1 MVSKSC
7 PKKRQI
13 PILDVALN
21 DTIFF
26 SVNFYDSN
34 SESDQLCPVS
44 TLHKLLEKINDFD
57 NKNIIFGGACNL
69 IFDSKYAASGGN
81 SVKKPLAK
89 LI

>member
-1 MVSKSC
+1 MSKSC
-7 PKKRQI
+7 HKKRQI
-13 PILDVALN
+13 PILDAVLN

-26 SVNFYDSN
+26 SVNFYNSN

-44 TLHKLLEKINDFD
+44 TLHKLLEKIHDFD

-69 IFDSKYAASGGN
+69 IFDSKYVSSGGN
-81 SVKKPLAK
+81 SVKKSLAK